1 MKNGKL
7 RRLGGLLAL
16 LLVLTCLL
24 SMSAFAGANERY
36 GYTQLNENQQELYD
50 SMEYKF
56 TETRS
61 FLLHPKE

>member
-36 GYTQLNENQQELYD
+36 GYT
-50 SMEYKF
+50 
-56 TETRS
+56 
-61 FLLHPKE
+61 